1 MDSLNMLD
9 KLQAE
14 VLKDSTKKSSDKKEY
29 NFDKLRMYFGE
40 DYEVKG
46 IKISMPKM
54 GDILRIGED
63 KFYAG
68 IAPFTDNSTS
78 IRVLLWDLGKDWT
91 QFSDIEIFSLLIQS
105 VVNNKEPLNLLFKTI
120 DIFDFELRQIKRVP
134 EQEEYEFV
142 LYSPKQD
149 ILLYEEDFMEMAEYI
164 RELLN
169 FHPKVEKPTNKT
181 AKKWMI
187 QEDKM
192 NAIVEKAQN
201 KKHTSALLPLVS
213 TLVNHPGFKYKLNEL
228 KDVGIYQFMDSVKR
242 IQIYES
248 SIALTQGSYSGFCDV
263 SKIDKKQ
270 FDFMRQIDD

>member
-63 KFYAG
+63 AFYAG
-68 IAPFTDNSTS
+68 LAPFLYNSTS
-78 IRVLLWDLGKDWT
+78 IRIMLWDLGKDWT
-91 QFSDIEIFSLLIQS
+91 EFSDIEIFSLLIQT
-105 VVNNKEPLNLLFKTI
+105 VVNNQEPLNLVFKNV
-120 DIFDFELRQIKRVP
+120 DIFDFQLRQVKRTP
-134 EQEEYEFV
+134 EQKEYEFV
-142 LYSPKQD
+142 LYSPKEN
-149 ILLYEEDFMEMAEYI
+149 ILLYEDDFMEIAEYI
-164 RELLN
+164 REVLN
-169 FHPKVEKPTNKT
+169 MHPKVEKPKNKT

-187 QEDKM
+187 DEDKM
-192 NAIVEKAQN
+192 NSAIAKQQN
-201 KKHTSALLPLVS
+201 LKHTSALLPLVS
-213 TLVNHPGFKYKLNEL
+213 TLVNHPGFKYKLEEL

-242 IQIYES
+242 IQVYES
-248 SIALTQGSYSGFCDV
+248 TVALTQGSYSGFCDT
-263 SKIDKKQ
+263 SKIDKNL
-270 FDFMRQIDD
+270 FDFMRQID